1 MSLEDIASLVL
12 IIIRPRRTNV
22 RQTFSKRRGT
32 DQVNTFVEMFEM
44 EIVEKR
50 GLVADD
56 WSVGIT
62 R

>member
-1 MSLEDIASLVL
+1 MSAKHFQKEGE
-12 IIIRPRRTNV
+12 RT
-22 RQTFSKRRGT
+22 K
-32 DQVNTFVEMFEM
+32 VNTFVEMFEM